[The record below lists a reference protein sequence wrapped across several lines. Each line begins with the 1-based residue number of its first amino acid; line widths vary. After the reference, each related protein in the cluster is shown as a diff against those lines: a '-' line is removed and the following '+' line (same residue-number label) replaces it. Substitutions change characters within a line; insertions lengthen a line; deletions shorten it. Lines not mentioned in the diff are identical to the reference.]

1 MAKANRKVL
10 RDRKGAMGI
19 GTMIIFI
26 ATIITAAI
34 AAAVLIGVNQELRE
48 KGLEAGEKGMKD
60 FTTLTIED
68 AYATMDLYA
77 PKNILETVGE
87 VSEIA
92 AKTVKNVGG
101 SIGDMDPAGVVK
113 GASDG
118 VKEITNVNKASMEME
133 SLTLVIRTV
142 GGGSQ
147 FRVEDLVIHIERDG
161 VVCEWVGDSDGVEI
175 IAIADTDNSLNY
187 NTITP
192 GDRFMVVIS
201 NLRDCGVLVK
211 AGDSLT
217 IKVWGPF
224 GNGDQMR
231 AVTPVFSDVKHWSLE
246 RA

>member
-101 SIGDMDPAGVVK
+101 SIGDMNPAGVVK

-147 FRVEDLVIHIERDG
+147 FRVEDLVIHIER
-161 VVCEWVGDSDGVEI
+161 VGDSDGVEI